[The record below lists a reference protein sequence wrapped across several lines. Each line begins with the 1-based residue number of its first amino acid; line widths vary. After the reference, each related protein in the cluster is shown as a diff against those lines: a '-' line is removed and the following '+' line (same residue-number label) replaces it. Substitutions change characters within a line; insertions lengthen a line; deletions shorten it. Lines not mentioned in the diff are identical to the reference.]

1 MCVPEKKAVIPCVK
15 VTDLGNLTAK
25 DSRQVTV
32 AKGSD
37 LSVNISMLSAVSAQR
52 ASLTLTF
59 DFQAGAK
66 SID

>member
-1 MCVPEKKAVIPCVK
+1 M
-15 VTDLGNLTAK
+15 
-25 DSRQVTV
+25 TV

-37 LSVNISMLSAVSAQR
+37 LSVNISVLSAVSAQR

-59 DFQAGAK
+59 DLQAGAN